1 MTLMAI
7 VLVTKI
13 LKRVSEILQENVRD
27 TDIVARWGGEEI
39 VIELLGADA
48 KEATKKAHDLKELVK
63 EEIQEK
69 F

>member
-27 TDIVARWGGEEI
+27 TDIVVRWGGEEI

-48 KEATKKAHDLKELVK
+48 KEATKKSHDLKELVK